1 MFVSRRITMARV
13 TIEDCLEKVNN
24 RFLLVHLGARRV
36 IQLRKGAPLL
46 VDAPKNKEVVL
57 ALREIAAGEISFDN
71 IVKIDQD
78 EVVVK
83 ALKDSSE
90 DAEAET
96 PAEETEKEAAPPADV
111 QSSGDE
117 QAKEA
122 VEQEDS
128 PDDKPK

>member
-1 MFVSRRITMARV
+1 MARV
-13 TIEDCLEKVNN
+13 TIEDCLKKVNN
-24 RFLLVHLGARRV
+24 RFLLVHLGAKRV

-46 VDAPKNKEVVL
+46 VEAPKNKEVVL

-78 EVVVK
+78 EVAVQAPEASPEV
-83 ALKDSSE
+83 
-90 DAEAET
+90 AEADT
-96 PAEETEKEAAPPADV
+96 PAEETEKEAAPPAEDE
-111 QSSGDE
+111 SSEDE

-128 PDDKPK
+128 PEDKAK

>member
-1 MFVSRRITMARV
+1 MARV
-13 TIEDCLEKVNN
+13 TIEDCLKKVNN
-24 RFLLVHLGARRV
+24 RFLLVHLGAKRV

-46 VDAPKNKEVVL
+46 VEAPKNKEVVL

-78 EVVVK
+78 EVAVQ
-83 ALKDSSE
+83 APEDSPE
-90 DAEAET
+90 VAEADT
-96 PAEETEKEAAPPADV
+96 PAEETEKEAAPPAEDE
-111 QSSGDE
+111 SGEDE

-128 PDDKPK
+128 PEDKAK

>member
-1 MFVSRRITMARV
+1 MARV

-128 PDDKPK
+128 PDDEPK

>member
-1 MFVSRRITMARV
+1 MARV
-13 TIEDCLEKVNN
+13 TIEDCLKKVNN
-24 RFLLVHLGARRV
+24 RFLLVHLGAKRV

-78 EVVVK
+78 EVVVQ
-83 ALKDSSE
+83 APDDSPE
-90 DAEAET
+90 VAEADT
-96 PAEETEKEAAPPADV
+96 PAEETEKEAAPPAEDE
-111 QSSGDE
+111 SGEDE

-128 PDDKPK
+128 PEDKAT

>member
-1 MFVSRRITMARV
+1 MARV

-24 RFLLVHLGARRV
+24 RFLLVHLGAKRV

-78 EVVVK
+78 EVVVQ
-83 ALKDSSE
+83 APEDSPE
-90 DAEAET
+90 VAEADT
-96 PAEETEKEAAPPADV
+96 SAEETEDKTAPPAEDE
-111 QSSGDE
+111 SSGDE

-128 PDDKPK
+128 PEDKAT